1 MSQRKS
7 QAGQRPAAL
16 IAPDGRD
23 INGRGQAEVA
33 QRYVMKVIITGIAGF
48 VGSHLARRLLRDGAA
63 IVGID
68 NLSDYYDVRL
78 KRDRLADLARTKPFT
93 FVEADAADLSA
104 MRSLFAKHAD
114 ANHIAH
120 LAAQAG
126 VRQSLDQPE
135 LYVHANVMGQVAIL
149 EAALKLKRCAH
160 FIYASTS
167 SVYGANRTLPFSVD
181 QRVETPLSVYSASKL
196 AGEHIAYTYAHLYGL
211 AATGFRLFT
220 VYGPWGRPD
229 MSYYKFS
236 QAIAADKPIL
246 IHGFGEMSRDFT
258 YIDDVVDGLVAA
270 LDRPPAGDAQGV
282 RHKVYNIGNSHPT
295 KLLDLVDLLERAM
308 GRKAKREMVKIQPG
322 EMVRTCADISETKRD
337 FGFEP
342 STPIAAGIAEFVRWF
357 KAYHKID

>member
-1 MSQRKS
+1 
-7 QAGQRPAAL
+7 
-16 IAPDGRD
+16 
-23 INGRGQAEVA
+23 
-33 QRYVMKVIITGIAGF
+33 MKVIVTGIAGF
-48 VGSHLARRLLRDGAA
+48 VGSHLARRLLHEGAA

-68 NLSDYYDVRL
+68 NLNDYYDVRL
-78 KRDRLADLARTKPFT
+78 KRARLDNLARTKPFT
-93 FVEADAADLSA
+93 FIEADIADLAA

-114 ANHIAH
+114 ASHVAH

-135 LYVHANVMGQVAIL
+135 LYIHANVMGQVAIL
-149 EAALKLKRCAH
+149 EAARKLERCAH
-160 FIYASTS
+160 LIYASTS
-167 SVYGANRTLPFSVD
+167 SVYGANRKLPFSVG

-229 MSYYKFS
+229 MSYYKFA
-236 QAIAADKPIL
+236 QAIAANKPIL

-270 LDRPPAGDAQGV
+270 LGRPPAADAQGV
-282 RHKVYNIGNSHPT
+282 RHKVYNMGNSHPT
-295 KLLDLVDLLERAM
+295 KLLDFVGLVENAM
-308 GRKAKREMVKIQPG
+308 GRKAKREMVNIQPG

-342 STPIAAGIAEFVRWF
+342 STPIAVGIEGFVRWF
-357 KAYHKID
+357 KAYHKIN